1 MTTAITVRQVK
12 AARALLGW
20 SQEELAGRSGV
31 SYPTI
36 ARLEADDR
44 PGPLGGRPE
53 TADKIR
59 KALQDGGVTFTNGGE
74 PGVKLKRGAK
84 ALDQR
89 IEQLEDNIAELKPR
103 AAGKPSPDTGMAM
116 LRRAR
121 AKTELAKAKNKREK
135 GDK

>member
-1 MTTAITVRQVK
+1 MALSISVRQVK

-20 SQEELAGRSGV
+20 SQEELAIRSGV
-31 SYPTI
+31 SYPTV

-44 PGPLGGRPE
+44 LGPLGGRDE
-53 TADKIR
+53 TAAKIM

-74 PGVKLKRGAK
+74 PGVKLKPGAK
-84 ALDQR
+84 ALEHR
-89 IEQLEDNIAELKPR
+89 IEQLEDKIADLKPK

-121 AKTELAKAKNKREK
+121 AKTELAMAKNKREK
-135 GDK
+135 GGK